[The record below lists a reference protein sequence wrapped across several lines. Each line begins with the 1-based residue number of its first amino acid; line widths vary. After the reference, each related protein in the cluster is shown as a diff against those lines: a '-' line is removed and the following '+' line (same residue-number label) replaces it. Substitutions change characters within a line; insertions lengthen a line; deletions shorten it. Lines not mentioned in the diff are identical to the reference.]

1 MVTKSSNW
9 SQTGHKNL
17 SGTVGIFNYKG
28 RVRLRWS
35 YQSKRYSLNLSIYS
49 RATILPA
56 KMLALQIE
64 QDMSNNMFDR
74 TLKKYKAEPQSINV
88 VKTIVSYF
96 EEWVSFYK
104 QMDCDKHTNYNS
116 TRGMLIKWGD
126 IQEGNIQK
134 KLGQLTNAAVTYNR
148 RLTILKSFAKWLVKK
163 GVWTANPLEDI
174 NPKKVKKAKLPKRAP
189 FTVEEIHLIL
199 EAIKN
204 DTYTPKCSSY
214 KHSHYYPFIYF
225 LFKTGVRNAE
235 AIGLRV
241 SSIDVKKKQ
250 IHIKEVLART
260 LKSGS
265 TENRVRKETKNGKER
280 ILPLTPDLYE
290 VLEAVIKGKKQDEL
304 VFHSPTGKS
313 IDDHNFQNRIFK
325 PVLKHLGINERVLY
339 ACRHTFGSRCIDAGI
354 TPVMTAFLMGN
365 NPETALRNYTH
376 QITIPKD
383 LPSI

>member
-1 MVTKSSNW
+1 M
-9 SQTGHKNL
+9 GRKN
-17 SGTVGIFNYKG
+17 SKG
-28 RVRLRWS
+28 AVSIINDRGRIRLRWR
-35 YQSKRYSLNLSIYS
+35 YQDKRYSINLSFYNK
-49 RATILPA
+49 TNL
-56 KMLALQIE
+56 LQARKVRLSIE
-64 QDMSNNMFDR
+64 QDMATDRFD
-74 TLKKYKAEPQSINV
+74 QSLVQYIGDTEKRSKV
-88 VKTIVSYF
+88 EKTIVAYF
-96 EEWVSFYK
+96 EECVSNYK

-134 KLGQLTNAAVTYNR
+134 KLSQLTNAAVTYNR

-204 DTYTPKCSSY
+204 DIYTPKCSSY

-260 LKSGS
+260 LKSSS

-290 VLEAVIKGKKQDEL
+290 VLKAVIKGKKQDEL
-304 VFHSPTGKS
+304 VFLSPKGKS
-313 IDDHNFQNRIFK
+313 IDDHNFQNRVFK
-325 PVLKHLGINERVLY
+325 KVLNELGISERVLY

-376 QITIPKD
+376 QITIPKE

>member
-1 MVTKSSNW
+1 M
-9 SQTGHKNL
+9 GHRNSK
-17 SGTVGIFNYKG
+17 GTVSIINYKG
-28 RVRLRWS
+28 RVRLRWR
-35 YQSKRYSLNLSIYS
+35 YFSKRYSINLFAYTKENTLHARI
-49 RATILPA
+49 T
-56 KMLALQIE
+56 ALEIE
-64 QDMSNNMFDR
+64 QDIVLGRFDQ
-74 TLKKYKAEPQSINV
+74 TLVKYGVKQNEKEEP
-88 VKTIVSYF
+88 KTIVAYF
-96 EEWVSFYK
+96 EEWVTNYK

-116 TRGMLIKWGD
+116 TRNMMRKWGK
-126 IQEGNIQK
+126 IEEGNIQK
-134 KLGQLTNAAVTYNR
+134 KLSMETNAAVTYNR

-163 GVWTANPLEDI
+163 GIWISNPLEDI

-189 FTVEEIHLIL
+189 FNVEEIHLIL

-214 KHSHYYPFIYF
+214 KHSYYYPFIYF

-241 SSIDVKKKQ
+241 SSVDLEKKQ
-250 IHIKEVLART
+250 ILIKEVLART

-280 ILPLTPDLYE
+280 TLPLTQDLQE
-290 VLEAVIKGKKQDEL
+290 VLEKVIVGKKQDDL

-313 IDDHNFQNRIFK
+313 IDDHNFQNRVFK
-325 PVLKHLGINERVLY
+325 KVLNELGISDRVLY
-339 ACRHTFGSRCIDAGI
+339 ACRHTFGSRCIDEGI

-376 QITIPKD
+376 QLNIPKE
-383 LPSI
+383 LPKI

>member
-1 MVTKSSNW
+1 M
-9 SQTGHKNL
+9 GHRNSK
-17 SGTVGIFNYKG
+17 GTVSIINYKG
-28 RVRLRWS
+28 RVRLRWRYLS
-35 YQSKRYSLNLSIYS
+35 ERYSINLFAYTKENTLHARI
-49 RATILPA
+49 T
-56 KMLALQIE
+56 ALEIE
-64 QDMSNNMFDR
+64 QDIVIGRFDQ
-74 TLKKYKAEPQSINV
+74 TLVKYGVKQNEKEEPKTV
-88 VKTIVSYF
+88 VTYF
-96 EEWVSFYK
+96 EEWVSNYK
-104 QMDCDKHTNYNS
+104 QMDCERHTNYNS
-116 TRGMLIKWGD
+116 TRNMMRKWGK
-126 IQEGNIQK
+126 IEEGNIQK
-134 KLGQLTNAAVTYNR
+134 KLSLETNAAVTYNR

-163 GVWTANPLEDI
+163 GIWKSNPLEDI

-189 FTVEEIHLIL
+189 FNVEEIHLIL

-241 SSIDVKKKQ
+241 GSVDLVKKQ
-250 IHIKEVLART
+250 ILIKEVLART

-280 ILPLTPDLYE
+280 ILPLTQDLLE
-290 VLEAVIKGKKQDEL
+290 VLEKVIVGKKQDDL

-313 IDDHNFQNRIFK
+313 IDDHNFQNRVFK
-325 PVLKHLGINERVLY
+325 KVLNELGIKERVLY
-339 ACRHTFGSRCIDAGI
+339 ACRHTFGSRCIDQGI

-376 QITIPKD
+376 QLNIPKE
-383 LPSI
+383 LPKI

>member
-1 MVTKSSNW
+1 M
-9 SQTGHKNL
+9 GHRNSK
-17 SGTVGIFNYKG
+17 GTVSIINYKG
-28 RVRLRWS
+28 RVRLRWR
-35 YQSKRYSLNLSIYS
+35 YLSKRYSINLFAYTKENTLHARI
-49 RATILPA
+49 T
-56 KMLALQIE
+56 ALEIE
-64 QDMSNNMFDR
+64 QDIVLGRFDQ
-74 TLKKYKAEPQSINV
+74 TLVKYGVKQNEKEEP
-88 VKTIVSYF
+88 KTIVAYF
-96 EEWVSFYK
+96 EEWVTNYK

-116 TRGMLIKWGD
+116 TRNMMRKWGK
-126 IQEGNIQK
+126 IEEGNIQK
-134 KLGQLTNAAVTYNR
+134 KLSLETNAAVTYNR

-163 GVWTANPLEDI
+163 GIWKSNPLEDI

-189 FTVEEIHLIL
+189 FNVEEIHLIL

-214 KHSHYYPFIYF
+214 KHSYYYPFIYF

-241 SSIDVKKKQ
+241 SSVDLEKKQ
-250 IHIKEVLART
+250 ILIKEVLART

-280 ILPLTPDLYE
+280 TLPLTQDLQE
-290 VLEAVIKGKKQDEL
+290 VLEKVIVGKKQDDL

-313 IDDHNFQNRIFK
+313 IDDHNFQNRVFK
-325 PVLKHLGINERVLY
+325 KVLNELGISDRVLY
-339 ACRHTFGSRCIDAGI
+339 ACRHTFGSRCIDEGI

-376 QITIPKD
+376 QLNIPKE
-383 LPSI
+383 LPKI

>member
-1 MVTKSSNW
+1 M
-9 SQTGHKNL
+9 GHRNSK
-17 SGTVGIFNYKG
+17 GTVSIINYKG
-28 RVRLRWS
+28 RVRLRWRYLS
-35 YQSKRYSLNLSIYS
+35 ERYSINLFAYTKENTLHARI
-49 RATILPA
+49 T
-56 KMLALQIE
+56 ALEIE
-64 QDMSNNMFDR
+64 QDIVIGRFDQ
-74 TLKKYKAEPQSINV
+74 TLVKYGVKQNEKEEPKTV
-88 VKTIVSYF
+88 VTYF
-96 EEWVSFYK
+96 EEWVSNYK
-104 QMDCDKHTNYNS
+104 QMDCERHTNYNS
-116 TRGMLIKWGD
+116 TRNMIRKWGK
-126 IQEGNIQK
+126 IEEGNIQK
-134 KLGQLTNAAVTYNR
+134 MLSLETNAAVTYNR

-163 GVWTANPLEDI
+163 GIWKSNPLEDI

-189 FTVEEIHLIL
+189 FNVEEIHLIL

-241 SSIDVKKKQ
+241 GSVDLVKKQ
-250 IHIKEVLART
+250 ILIKEVLART

-280 ILPLTPDLYE
+280 ILPLTQDLLE
-290 VLEAVIKGKKQDEL
+290 VLEKVIVGKKQDDL

-313 IDDHNFQNRIFK
+313 IDDHNFQNRVFK
-325 PVLKHLGINERVLY
+325 KVLNELGIKERVLY
-339 ACRHTFGSRCIDAGI
+339 ACRHTFGSRCIDQGI

-376 QITIPKD
+376 QLNIPKE
-383 LPSI
+383 LPKI

>member
-1 MVTKSSNW
+1 MG
-9 SQTGHKNL
+9 QKN
-17 SGTVGIFNYKG
+17 SKGTVTITNADG
-28 RVRLRWS
+28 RIRLRWR
-35 YQSKRYSLNLSIYS
+35 YQTKRYSLSLYVFSKQNLLQV
-49 RATILPA
+49 RKT
-56 KMLALQIE
+56 ALEIE
-64 QDMSNNMFDR
+64 QDMVSNKFDY
-74 TLKKYKAEPQSINV
+74 TLVKYGGKEDFIKQES
-88 VKTIVSYF
+88 KTIVSYF
-96 EEWVSFYK
+96 EEWVSNYK

-134 KLGQLTNAAVTYNR
+134 KLSQLTNAAVTYNR

-189 FTVEEIHLIL
+189 FSVGEIHLIL

-280 ILPLTPDLYE
+280 ILPLTADLHE
-290 VLEAVIKGKKQDEL
+290 VLQPLISLKNNDDL

-325 PVLKHLGINERVLY
+325 PVLKKLGIDERVLY

-376 QITIPKD
+376 QITIPKE
-383 LPSI
+383 LPNI